1 MKEEGNERGSQ
12 KNLVSARMTDQGIV
26 IERIDTLE
34 IVKELETEIGTE
46 GETMVVIAI
55 EHVIEVGIVVVTMSV
70 IEKEIVTR
78 TGTGTGIM
86 MLVTMAMGVL
96 GIGNLIMTVLSPN
109 MSGTGTVRGIMI
121 MVSQMRIVGGMNSMI
136 MGIGVQT

>member
-1 MKEEGNERGSQ
+1 MKEEGNGRGSE
-12 KNLVSARMTDQGIV
+12 KSLMSAPMTDQGIV

-78 TGTGTGIM
+78 TGTGIM

-121 MVSQMRIVGGMNSMI
+121 MVSQMRIESGMNSMI